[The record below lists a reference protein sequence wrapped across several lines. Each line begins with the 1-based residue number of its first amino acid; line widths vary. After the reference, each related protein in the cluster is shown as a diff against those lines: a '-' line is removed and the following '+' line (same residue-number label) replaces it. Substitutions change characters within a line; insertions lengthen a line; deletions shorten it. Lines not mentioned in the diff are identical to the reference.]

1 LALWNLGAKVL
12 LVGLAKDR
20 TGLCVPFVAVGYAVG
35 AWLFLNFNLSV
46 VVLDFDF
53 KLAVGTGWGKPK
65 TPGRLL
71 VLTSGPK
78 YLLSDLTVYS
88 VLDFVS
94 PSDLEHRGPRTSF
107 SRSVS

>member
-1 LALWNLGAKVL
+1 
-12 LVGLAKDR
+12 
-20 TGLCVPFVAVGYAVG
+20 VAAGYAVG

-71 VLTSGPK
+71 VLASGPK

-94 PSDLEHRGPRTSF
+94 PSDLELRGPRTSF
-107 SRSVS
+107 RTRVLDFILKIGGPWTLTSALRCRW